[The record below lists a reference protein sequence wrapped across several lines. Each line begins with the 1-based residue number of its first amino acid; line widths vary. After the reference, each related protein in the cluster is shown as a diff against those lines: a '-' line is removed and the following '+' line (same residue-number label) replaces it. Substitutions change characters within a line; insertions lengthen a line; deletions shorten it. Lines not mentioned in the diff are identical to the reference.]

1 MATKKNTTKGVKKGT
16 RRGPYKKKWTNE
28 DHKQA
33 IQNLKLLEPDILLP
47 NKQIP
52 VKEEASMNEI
62 DFLAIFC
69 DNFNKYDEDAKERIM
84 DFLSG
89 KYRKYIHY
97 SPKQ

>member
-16 RRGPYKKKWTNE
+16 KRGPYKKKWTNE

-52 VKEEASMNEI
+52 VKEVLFDEELEQLRTVCN
-62 DFLAIFC
+62 IFNNWT
-69 DNFNKYDEDAKERIM
+69 DEQKLRNIRFIVSKFNGYFDKA
-84 DFLSG
+84 
-89 KYRKYIHY
+89 
-97 SPKQ
+97 